1 MRDHPLA
8 LAAGP
13 SPTSRRR
20 ATIADACRCHVTS
33 NLHHTANMANPRG
46 WQRQCEPGTRGS
58 KPLPRAAKEVEELRA
73 QPGDPACRPAFGF
86 DPRQQPDRQ
95 LGGRGGVPRGTWY
108 FQSAQH
114 RRCGS
119 RRKQATR
126 NHCAHEGTASQG
138 PLSHKRRHY

>member
-95 LGGRGGVPRGTWY
+95 LGGRGGCHEALGIFNQHNTGAVVVEENKRHATIAHTRELQARG
-108 FQSAQH
+108 
-114 RRCGS
+114 
-119 RRKQATR
+119 
-126 NHCAHEGTASQG
+126 
-138 PLSHKRRHY
+138 L